1 MQVALTK
8 AQYLSIRK
16 PLPVRHVA
24 VIYNEPGVSE
34 YTKTQAR
41 RINSFNRIKDK
52 PCQR

>member
-24 VIYNEPGVSE
+24 VRYNEPGISQ
-34 YTKTQAR
+34 YSKSAAKP
-41 RINSFNRIKDK
+41 IKLVIK
-52 PCQR
+52 GK

>member
-8 AQYLSIRK
+8 EQYLSIRK

-24 VIYNEPGVSE
+24 VRYNESGVSE